1 MIRSIR
7 TKVIISMMSLVI
19 LSGMFLGYVNY
30 MDSEKLAID
39 IIKRNNKAEL
49 ENINEY
55 YFEKLIFDMEYIVEA
70 WANNPQITNYVK
82 SDDNHYV
89 RSIPEDFINIY
100 EKWLGLTESMKNVT
114 WLYYALEEDGSI
126 YIAPKQSNI
135 FLLNEKLEVLASNEN
150 APENLSV
157 YAKKAVSSEQD
168 LFTLDRIQYVS
179 TYVPISINNWKLVAL
194 TQTNLII
201 RFA

>member
-1 MIRSIR
+1 
-7 TKVIISMMSLVI
+7 MMSLVI

-55 YFEKLIFDMEYIVEA
+55 YFEKLIFDMEYIVET

-89 RSIPEDFINIY
+89 RSIPEDFINVY

-126 YIAPKQSNI
+126 YIAPVDETMPLDYDARSRDWYKGTANKHGEI
-135 FLLNEKLEVLASNEN
+135 FWTG
-150 APENLSV
+150 
-157 YAKKAVSSEQD
+157 Y
-168 LFTLDRIQYVS
+168 
-179 TYVPISINNWKLVAL
+179 
-194 TQTNLII
+194 
-201 RFA
+201 

>member
-55 YFEKLIFDMEYIVEA
+55 YFEKLIFDM
-70 WANNPQITNYVK
+70 
-82 SDDNHYV
+82 
-89 RSIPEDFINIY
+89 
-100 EKWLGLTESMKNVT
+100 
-114 WLYYALEEDGSI
+114 
-126 YIAPKQSNI
+126 
-135 FLLNEKLEVLASNEN
+135 
-150 APENLSV
+150 
-157 YAKKAVSSEQD
+157 
-168 LFTLDRIQYVS
+168 
-179 TYVPISINNWKLVAL
+179 
-194 TQTNLII
+194 
-201 RFA
+201 

>member
-1 MIRSIR
+1 
-7 TKVIISMMSLVI
+7 
-19 LSGMFLGYVNY
+19 

-39 IIKRNNKAEL
+39 IIKRNNKSEL

-55 YFEKLIFDMEYIVEA
+55 YFEKLIFDMEYIVET

-126 YIAPKQSNI
+126 YCSKAIEYI
-135 FLLNEKLEVLASNEN
+135 FTK
-150 APENLSV
+150 
-157 YAKKAVSSEQD
+157 
-168 LFTLDRIQYVS
+168 
-179 TYVPISINNWKLVAL
+179 
-194 TQTNLII
+194 
-201 RFA
+201 

>member
-1 MIRSIR
+1 
-7 TKVIISMMSLVI
+7 MMSLVI

-55 YFEKLIFDMEYIVEA
+55 YFEKLIFYMEYIVEA

-126 YIAPKQSNI
+126 YIAPVDETMPLDYDDRSRDWYKGTANKHGEI
-135 FLLNEKLEVLASNEN
+135 FWTG
-150 APENLSV
+150 
-157 YAKKAVSSEQD
+157 Y
-168 LFTLDRIQYVS
+168 
-179 TYVPISINNWKLVAL
+179 
-194 TQTNLII
+194 
-201 RFA
+201 

>member
-55 YFEKLIFDMEYIVEA
+55 YFEKLIFDMEYIVET

-150 APENLSV
+150 APENLST
-157 YAKKAVSSEQD
+157 YAKKAVSGEQE
-168 LFTLDRIQYVS
+168 LFTLDKIQYVS

-194 TQTNLII
+194 LEILEDDMKN
-201 RFA
+201 

>member
-39 IIKRNNKAEL
+39 IIKRNNKSEL

-55 YFEKLIFDMEYIVEA
+55 YFEQLIFDMEYIVEA

-114 WLYYALEEDGSI
+114 WIYYALEEDGSI
-126 YIAPKQSNI
+126 YCSKAIEYI
-135 FLLNEKLEVLASNEN
+135 FTK
-150 APENLSV
+150 
-157 YAKKAVSSEQD
+157 
-168 LFTLDRIQYVS
+168 
-179 TYVPISINNWKLVAL
+179 
-194 TQTNLII
+194 
-201 RFA
+201 

>member
-100 EKWLGLTESMKNVT
+100 EKWLGLTE
-114 WLYYALEEDGSI
+114 
-126 YIAPKQSNI
+126 
-135 FLLNEKLEVLASNEN
+135 
-150 APENLSV
+150 
-157 YAKKAVSSEQD
+157 
-168 LFTLDRIQYVS
+168 
-179 TYVPISINNWKLVAL
+179 
-194 TQTNLII
+194 
-201 RFA
+201 

>member
-55 YFEKLIFDMEYIVEA
+55 YFEKLIFDMEY
-70 WANNPQITNYVK
+70 
-82 SDDNHYV
+82 
-89 RSIPEDFINIY
+89 
-100 EKWLGLTESMKNVT
+100 GLSTLIRTTFSRTE
-114 WLYYALEEDGSI
+114 L
-126 YIAPKQSNI
+126 PC
-135 FLLNEKLEVLASNEN
+135 
-150 APENLSV
+150 
-157 YAKKAVSSEQD
+157 
-168 LFTLDRIQYVS
+168 IQ
-179 TYVPISINNWKLVAL
+179 
-194 TQTNLII
+194 
-201 RFA
+201 